1 MKLYTEDLI
10 CRLGNEGQYIF
21 AAPLSIFPMDSKV
34 VTSLAQNPTIGKGY
48 TEKQRQLV
56 IRLCQKYRVQLISVL
71 GPAAEITINNPEFK
85 FPVVESAPQEK
96 SITVQGKE
104 ILVKFPYNE
113 NLVGIIR
120 KYRDTSTVKLCDW
133 DSESKCWRFALEEG
147 NIFWLA
153 TNVLSSD
160 FSVDEEFSRF
170 FQEITEIMDN
180 IESHLPMVAYEDGK
194 FVFKNVHPKVPQP
207 KSNDVAETLLLAK
220 YYGISTWDE
229 NVEKMKENAKF
240 SPILTSFLQE
250 SRPNSLEFDINEN
263 PADQLKELFK
273 YNLPALIVIP
283 GYNEF
288 FTLKSWT
295 LWLKAQGISE
305 KDISVMF
312 RLPNGTGSL
321 LNDFIKQEGLNN
333 PVEENTRVVFVSQK
347 IPKPLIKAELDFKLI
362 LNLGSLSGVHYSIS
376 TYLNDRP
383 DVIRMSDKNKTGY
396 QFGLL

>member
-21 AAPLSIFPMDSKV
+21 AAPLSIFPMDAKV
-34 VTSLAQNPTIGKGY
+34 VNSLAQNPTIGKGY

-56 IRLCQKYRVQLISVL
+56 IRLCQKYRGQLISEL
-71 GPAAEITINNPEFK
+71 GPAAEIAINNPEFK
-85 FPVVESAPQEK
+85 FPLVESAPQEK

-113 NLVGIIR
+113 NLVGVIR
-120 KYRDTSTVKLCDW
+120 KYRDTSTVKLCEW
-133 DSESKCWRFALEEG
+133 DSEEKCWRFALEEK

-160 FSVDEEFSRF
+160 FSVDEDFSRF
-170 FQEITEIMDN
+170 FQEITEVMDN
-180 IESHLPMVAYEDGK
+180 IESYLPMVAYEDNK

-207 KSNDVAETLLLAK
+207 ESSDVAETLLLAK

-250 SRPNSLEFDINEN
+250 TKPNSLEFDINEN

-273 YNLPALIVIP
+273 YNLPALIIIP

-288 FTLKSWT
+288 FTLKSWA

-333 PVEENTRVVFVSQK
+333 PVEENTKVVFVSQK
-347 IPKPLIKAELDFKLI
+347 IPKPLIKAEVDFKII
-362 LNLGSLSGVHYSIS
+362 LNLGSLSGVHYSIT

-383 DVIRMSDKNKTGY
+383 DVIRLTDKNKTGY